1 MQVKENKSQTELSLV
16 YDDMKKYC
24 NITNTDCEFNATAI
38 VGLHSVYGLGLKTNS
53 RCVTNATLSFFCN
66 AIHLLCD
73 DISSIDLTKKCEEVR
88 DNTCSS
94 EWRLVENF
102 YNKSVPDCVS
112 YADDNNLTFKKAP
125 YHPCP
130 VHFDRFCN
138 TTCLPVCGEYSLL
151 TQDAS
156 SNFSIYLAVAA
167 GITGLIGGIVT
178 LIVFY
183 NKRNKL

>member
-1 MQVKENKSQTELSLV
+1 
-16 YDDMKKYC
+16 MKKHC
-24 NITNTDCEFNATAI
+24 NITYTGCEYNSTAI

-53 RCVTNATLSFFCN
+53 QCVTNATLSFFCN
-66 AIHLLCD
+66 ATRLLCD
-73 DISSIDLTKKCEEVR
+73 GDSSPVDLTEECEEIR
-88 DNTCSS
+88 DNKCSS

-112 YADDNNLTFKKAP
+112 YGNDNYQTFKKAP
-125 YHPCP
+125 YYPCP

-167 GITGLIGGIVT
+167 GITGLIGGLVT

-183 NKRNKL
+183 NKRNKV